1 MKKYEAPRAV
11 RLADAATGEFECAIG
26 TRGNINY
33 CNPTGGIPLVNLCS
47 TGSSVRE
54 F

>member
-1 MKKYEAPRAV
+1 MKNYEAPRAV

-33 CNPTGGIPLVNLCS
+33 CDPNGSVPNVNLCVS
-47 TGSSVRE
+47 GQSVQ

>member
-11 RLADAATGEFECAIG
+11 RLADAATGEFECANG
-26 TRGNINY
+26 TQGNINY
-33 CNPTGGIPLVNLCS
+33 CNPTGSVPNVNLCA
-47 TGSSVRE
+47 TGQSVA